1 MIIFTPQFT
10 TKFKYMARRG
20 RFNSSD
26 ETVEKAKIS
35 KDAWAHAARLLRY
48 AKPYRRV
55 FMGGLAAIALSSLT
69 TLSFPYLLKKLIDTS
84 AVGSA
89 SSSWE
94 KPGSL
99 ALIMV
104 ALLVVQMLLSFLRVY
119 LFTYVGEKSLADLRH
134 DLYSHLIRL
143 PMQFFSE
150 RRVGEL
156 SSRISSDLSQIQ
168 DAVTFMLADLL
179 RGILTL
185 LIGMGLILFISVK
198 LTLVMLSVVPV
209 VVIVAVIFGRYIRKL
224 SKKAQDNLADS
235 NTIVQETLAGIA
247 SVKAFSN
254 EVFESTRY
262 RRSLDKVV
270 AISVENGKT
279 RGLFISIMIFSLF
292 GSIVL
297 VVWYGVRLM
306 QLGELGFGDLTAF
319 VVYTS
324 FIGGSMAGFA
334 DLYSSLQKTLG
345 ATQRVRELLDEEKES
360 SQIEDS
366 KKMIINNIKGSIS
379 FKDIGF
385 SYPSRPDVTVLNNVG
400 FTIRAGSQVALV
412 GSSGAGKSTIAALIL
427 GFYKP
432 TNGEVLVDDI
442 RYNDLNINNI
452 RHHIAYV
459 PQDILLFGGTIREN
473 IAYGKPEASE
483 DEILQAAEKAFA
495 RDFIEAFPEKF
506 DTIVGE
512 RGIKLSGGQRQRI
525 AIARAILRDPAILIL
540 DEATSSLDAAS
551 EQLVQAALE
560 NLMKNRT
567 SIVIAHR
574 LSTVRHADT
583 IFVLDKGVI
592 KESGNH
598 EELMNLN
605 GMYAHLIGLQLEA

>member
-1 MIIFTPQFT
+1 
-10 TKFKYMARRG
+10 
-20 RFNSSD
+20 
-26 ETVEKAKIS
+26 
-35 KDAWAHAARLLRY
+35 
-48 AKPYRRV
+48 
-55 FMGGLAAIALSSLT
+55 
-69 TLSFPYLLKKLIDTS
+69 
-84 AVGSA
+84 
-89 SSSWE
+89 
-94 KPGSL
+94 
-99 ALIMV
+99 
-104 ALLVVQMLLSFLRVY
+104 
-119 LFTYVGEKSLADLRH
+119 
-134 DLYSHLIRL
+134 
-143 PMQFFSE
+143 
-150 RRVGEL
+150 
-156 SSRISSDLSQIQ
+156 
-168 DAVTFMLADLL
+168 
-179 RGILTL
+179 
-185 LIGMGLILFISVK
+185 
-198 LTLVMLSVVPV
+198 
-209 VVIVAVIFGRYIRKL
+209 
-224 SKKAQDNLADS
+224 
-235 NTIVQETLAGIA
+235 
-247 SVKAFSN
+247 
-254 EVFESTRY
+254 
-262 RRSLDKVV
+262 
-270 AISVENGKT
+270 
-279 RGLFISIMIFSLF
+279 
-292 GSIVL
+292 
-297 VVWYGVRLM
+297 
-306 QLGELGFGDLTAF
+306 
-319 VVYTS
+319 
-324 FIGGSMAGFA
+324 
-334 DLYSSLQKTLG
+334 
-345 ATQRVRELLDEEKES
+345 
-360 SQIEDS
+360 
-366 KKMIINNIKGSIS
+366 
-379 FKDIGF
+379 
-385 SYPSRPDVTVLNNVG
+385 
-400 FTIRAGSQVALV
+400 VALV

-442 RYNDLNINNI
+442 SYNDLNINNI

>member
-1 MIIFTPQFT
+1 
-10 TKFKYMARRG
+10 
-20 RFNSSD
+20 
-26 ETVEKAKIS
+26 
-35 KDAWAHAARLLRY
+35 
-48 AKPYRRV
+48 
-55 FMGGLAAIALSSLT
+55 
-69 TLSFPYLLKKLIDTS
+69 
-84 AVGSA
+84 
-89 SSSWE
+89 
-94 KPGSL
+94 
-99 ALIMV
+99 
-104 ALLVVQMLLSFLRVY
+104 
-119 LFTYVGEKSLADLRH
+119 
-134 DLYSHLIRL
+134 
-143 PMQFFSE
+143 
-150 RRVGEL
+150 
-156 SSRISSDLSQIQ
+156 
-168 DAVTFMLADLL
+168 
-179 RGILTL
+179 
-185 LIGMGLILFISVK
+185 
-198 LTLVMLSVVPV
+198 
-209 VVIVAVIFGRYIRKL
+209 
-224 SKKAQDNLADS
+224 
-235 NTIVQETLAGIA
+235 
-247 SVKAFSN
+247 
-254 EVFESTRY
+254 
-262 RRSLDKVV
+262 
-270 AISVENGKT
+270 
-279 RGLFISIMIFSLF
+279 
-292 GSIVL
+292 
-297 VVWYGVRLM
+297 
-306 QLGELGFGDLTAF
+306 
-319 VVYTS
+319 
-324 FIGGSMAGFA
+324 
-334 DLYSSLQKTLG
+334 
-345 ATQRVRELLDEEKES
+345 
-360 SQIEDS
+360 
-366 KKMIINNIKGSIS
+366 
-379 FKDIGF
+379 
-385 SYPSRPDVTVLNNVG
+385 VG

-583 IFVLDKGVI
+583 IFVLDKGFI